1 MRPMKVGCSVQP
13 GGFALTRRPEP
24 EELASHPLHA
34 AGFHP
39 HPTPRKEGK
48 IYSRRGAR
56 ACCHGRRLWGLAG
69 ITAAQRPR
77 AQMEQNPDPGPVDK
91 SVLVEQEHHKSEAI
105 FAGKACKPI
114 RFIEHGTRLNQW
126 EVRHEGML
134 TLLRRAGFYHLSF
147 LKRVQLDHALLNA
160 LVERWRR
167 ETQTFHL
174 RFGEMAVLLK
184 DVAILTGLRVHGTPV
199 TGATGCR
206 WEQLCLELLGQEPP
220 QIKGGS
226 VNIAWLH
233 DTFASLPD
241 GAGKLQIEHAT
252 RAYIMYQFG
261 CSLFPD
267 PSGTRVHL
275 RYLALLRDFDAS
287 GEMAWGAAALAHLY
301 RELGKASMKG
311 KANCCAFLTL
321 LQLWA
326 WEHIQIGCPERLE
339 NKDLTI
345 DQPLGC
351 RWDVPFKNRENVRSM
366 DHEFYRHGLDTIAD
380 CQISWDPYKPSL
392 IGGLPALCTLGSAVW
407 RSKTPLICFQ
417 IVEMHVPDRVLLQ
430 FGMIQHIPDPV
441 EAVERVT
448 MQGKT
453 DEDWST
459 YHEKY
464 IKQWDNRL
472 LSVADQKNNVNSDPT
487 HARNCYLEWYW
498 RITRRWISTPVECP
512 VISDQLSGHSEKA
525 LVDLVST
532 VQVRIRTLL
541 SGEMDGEK
549 VKESLGDIDMYITA
563 EMKKVMQIVLPTE
576 IGNESLKSAMAC
588 STSVDSIQANVGK
601 VEQVTDGYMEGNTI
615 LQLEGMRGI
624 QPEEGTLV
632 RPPPRGNGT
641 SNWNGDLHQQEDP
654 IDVSMTEVN
663 MQYIISTPVED
674 AMTGVISTSAENAML
689 EETSDAEMKN
699 GESPLRTSSPLSE
712 IEEMQEAT
720 ELMYNN
726 KIHNKV
732 NNESQEFADAPVINN
747 STAEEATRVH
757 LKDNY
762 MEATHIYPNN
772 ISGQETASRPS
783 DGPESYM
790 ILGVSSHNGQLQK
803 NANVSGKG
811 DKVEHILVMRT
822 DCSIAEGAIGEA
834 LSATGPGETLSASVN
849 KLSSTRGDSE
859 PPSGSKQEEPPAAV
873 PGSSELQD
881 SVCKLPKDNAVQ
893 DRVHAV
899 QNLMLQENV
908 NDCIENGSLEPV
920 VLQKLV
926 VTPAHITIVG
936 EKGIGPFSGEATD
949 TLVEENSTG
958 NGYPDQEEIT
968 KRRKVTVSSHENAE
982 ALPTTA
988 VIKSEKQNGSGQ
1000 FIAFTRRKRK
1010 KEVEQSSL

>member
-1 MRPMKVGCSVQP
+1 
-13 GGFALTRRPEP
+13 
-24 EELASHPLHA
+24 
-34 AGFHP
+34 
-39 HPTPRKEGK
+39 
-48 IYSRRGAR
+48 
-56 ACCHGRRLWGLAG
+56 
-69 ITAAQRPR
+69 
-77 AQMEQNPDPGPVDK
+77 MEQNPDPGPVDK
-91 SVLVEQEHHKSEAI
+91 SVLVEQELHNLKLYLL
-105 FAGKACKPI
+105 G
-114 RFIEHGTRLNQW
+114 RFIEHGTRLNHW

-134 TLLRRAGFYHLSF
+134 SLLRRAGFYHLSF
-147 LKRVQLDHALLNA
+147 LKRVQLDYALLNA

-226 VNIAWLH
+226 INIAWLH
-233 DTFASLPD
+233 DTFANLPD
-241 GAGKLQIEHAT
+241 GASKLQIEHAT
-252 RAYIMYQFG
+252 RAYIMYQIG

-275 RYLALLRDFDAS
+275 RYLALLRDFHAS
-287 GEMAWGAAALAHLY
+287 GDMGWGAAVLAHLY

-326 WEHIQIGCPERLE
+326 WEHIQVCCPERLE
-339 NKDLTI
+339 NKAVTN

-351 RWDVPFKNRENVRSM
+351 RWDVPFKNRENVWSM

-380 CQISWDPYKPSL
+380 CQITCYPYKPSL
-392 IGGLPALCTLGSAVW
+392 IGGLPALCTLGSAIW
-407 RSKTPLICFQ
+407 LSKTPLICFQ

-472 LSVADQKNNVNSDPT
+472 LTVADQQNTVNSDPT

-512 VISDQLSGHSEKA
+512 VISYQLSGHSEKA
-525 LVDLVST
+525 LVDLITT
-532 VQVRIRTLL
+532 VQVQIRTLL
-541 SGEMDGEK
+541 SGEMDGER

-563 EMKKVMQIVLPTE
+563 EMKKVQFAVAPCTNEPTHLNYKHQHMVLSSGGLQVMQIVLPTE
-576 IGNESLKSAMAC
+576 IGNESLKSATAC
-588 STSVDSIQANVGK
+588 STFVDSVQANVGK

-615 LQLEGMRGI
+615 LQLDGMRGI
-624 QPEEGTLV
+624 QPGGGTLV
-632 RPPPRGNGT
+632 RPPPRGDGT
-641 SNWNGDLHQQEDP
+641 TNWTEDLHQQEDP
-654 IDVSMTEVN
+654 IDVSMPEVN

-674 AMTGVISTSAENAML
+674 DVTEIINTSAENAML

-699 GESPLRTSSPLSE
+699 GEGPLRTSSPLSE
-712 IEEMQEAT
+712 IVEMQEAAK
-720 ELMYNN
+720 LMYNN

-732 NNESQEFADAPVINN
+732 NDESQEPADAPVINN
-747 STAEEATRVH
+747 STVEETTRVL

-772 ISGQETASRPS
+772 IAG
-783 DGPESYM
+783 
-790 ILGVSSHNGQLQK
+790 
-803 NANVSGKG
+803 
-811 DKVEHILVMRT
+811 
-822 DCSIAEGAIGEA
+822 
-834 LSATGPGETLSASVN
+834 
-849 KLSSTRGDSE
+849 
-859 PPSGSKQEEPPAAV
+859 
-873 PGSSELQD
+873 
-881 SVCKLPKDNAVQ
+881 
-893 DRVHAV
+893 
-899 QNLMLQENV
+899 
-908 NDCIENGSLEPV
+908 
-920 VLQKLV
+920 
-926 VTPAHITIVG
+926 
-936 EKGIGPFSGEATD
+936 
-949 TLVEENSTG
+949 
-958 NGYPDQEEIT
+958 
-968 KRRKVTVSSHENAE
+968 
-982 ALPTTA
+982 
-988 VIKSEKQNGSGQ
+988 
-1000 FIAFTRRKRK
+1000 
-1010 KEVEQSSL
+1010 